1 MKAAGRRKGA
11 GIRCAGGGGGGSG
24 ISSVQCG
31 RVPSRGSLEGGEG
44 FCFDL
49 FSGVSN

>member
-1 MKAAGRRKGA
+1 MKAASRRKGA
-11 GIRCAGGGGGGSG
+11 GIRCAGRRDGGGG

-31 RVPSRGSLEGGEG
+31 GVPSRGSLEGGEG